1 MLQELGGKNPRRGHF
16 RRIVVLEYVIDLL
29 PVIAFRHGFRTESG
43 SHCRHGAGVVV
54 HAVILRVDLL
64 YDNERQEHKDK

>member
-16 RRIVVLEYVIDLL
+16 RRIVVLENVIDLL

-43 SHCRHGAGVVV
+43 SHCRYRACVVV
-54 HAVILRVDLL
+54 HAVILGVNTLHGG
-64 YDNERQEHKDK
+64 ERQEYKDK